1 MFELIA
7 EAASSINVFS
17 MARRIAAFNVPVLIH
32 GETGTGKECIAK
44 FIHSITFAQEPQAPY
59 IGVKLCRYP

>member
-1 MFELIA
+1 MICIFLVTDVNFTSKCKIIMFELIA

-32 GETGTGKECIAK
+32 GETGTGKE
-44 FIHSITFAQEPQAPY
+44 
-59 IGVKLCRYP
+59 L